1 MTMTD
6 NTPAPI
12 LPESPAPVPPARPA
26 LRVVESEPALELTAA
41 IDESPAPAP
50 KPKRK
55 YVRKTAPKP
64 RTNKKAAAGR
74 VSPPAA
80 GPVAATA
87 GPLPFV
93 AERKPSLLRR
103 IFTAPENPKEVVFA
117 DLNWWDTRLL
127 FAIVGGVLIAAVVL
141 GVRHVLG

>member
-1 MTMTD
+1 MTMTE
-6 NTPAPI
+6 NTASPINPAPDSSA
-12 LPESPAPVPPARPA
+12 PSSPPMRPA
-26 LRVVESEPALELTAA
+26 LRVVESEPAPLELTAA

-64 RTNKKAAAGR
+64 RAKKAAAGR

-80 GPVAATA
+80 GPAVSALPA
-87 GPLPFV
+87 GPLSFV
-93 AERKPSLLRR
+93 EPRRPSLLRR

-117 DLNWWDTRLL
+117 DLNWWVSKYPTSSFYLREC
-127 FAIVGGVLIAAVVL
+127 
-141 GVRHVLG
+141 

>member
-1 MTMTD
+1 M
-6 NTPAPI
+6 
-12 LPESPAPVPPARPA
+12 RPA
-26 LRVVESEPALELTAA
+26 LRVVESEPAPLELTSA

-64 RTNKKAAAGR
+64 RTNKKAAGVGR

-80 GPVAATA
+80 GPAASLPA

-93 AERKPSLLRR
+93 EPRRPSLLRR

-127 FAIVGGVLIAAVVL
+127 FAIVGGVLIAAIVL